1 MRDSDGSELLACF
14 PCFDQVNSNLL
25 LRWLE
30 AGTGVVAQAIRV
42 KLAELGLSI
51 TCSDDADAILNLL
64 HERELHDHTSCRAD
78 GLALKKLASVV
89 ATVLGHDDA

>member
-1 MRDSDGSELLACF
+1 MRHFHESEV
-14 PCFDQVNSNLL
+14 DQIRTETLSLN
-25 LRWLE
+25 
-30 AGTGVVAQAIRV
+30 GPAQC

>member
-1 MRDSDGSELLACF
+1 M
-14 PCFDQVNSNLL
+14 NSNLL

-64 HERELHDHTSCRAD
+64 HER
-78 GLALKKLASVV
+78 
-89 ATVLGHDDA
+89 